1 MRNRLIPFIICLL
14 VLALNQLPLAAAT
27 IDSNKRFAW
36 LEEAKFGLFIHWGL
50 YSQVGKGEWHM
61 NHRKIPIEEYS
72 RLAASFNPIKFNA
85 SEWVSIA
92 KDAGMKYIV
101 ITSKHHDGF
110 ALFGS
115 NASAYNIVDA
125 TPFKRDVIAELKE
138 ACDAAGIKLGLYYSH
153 AQDWYHRGG
162 MSTYN
167 WKEPSSMEE
176 MNDYLRNISMPQV
189 REILTRYKPAILW
202 FDTPGRMTPELAR
215 PFTDL
220 VREISP
226 DTLINS
232 RLIFSGRE
240 VNDLNQEKLRA
251 LEMLDVD
258 YLSYM
263 DRQIPEN
270 SPWTRWETCMTL
282 NHSWGFTDRDN
293 DWKSPNLVISQL
305 LEIVSKNGTLLLNVG
320 PTGEG
325 TIPAESVTVLK
336 KVGNWLKLNGAAVYG
351 AKPVSFNL
359 AGSPTPESLKRK
371 EDAEAR
377 SAKLNKPAPLT
388 PLERTYPWI
397 ATRNGN
403 SIYLAI
409 FQWPENGNLVVD
421 NVPHDITGI
430 HLTSAPASALEFTK
444 VNEKLT
450 ISLPPK
456 PEGDLPPV
464 LCLSSTGNLPD

>member
-1 MRNRLIPFIICLL
+1 MKIRLFPLILCVLIQAHLL
-14 VLALNQLPLAAAT
+14 LPLAAKT
-27 IDSNKRFAW
+27 IDSNDRFAW
-36 LEEAKFGLFIHWGL
+36 LEHAKFGLFIHWGL

-61 NHRKIPIEEYS
+61 NNQKVPIEEYS
-72 RLAASFNPIKFNA
+72 LLAKSFNPTNFNA
-85 SEWVSIA
+85 AEWVGIA

-215 PFTDL
+215 PFTGL

-240 VNDLNQEKLRA
+240 VNELSQEKLRA

-282 NHSWGFTDRDN
+282 NHSWGFTERDN
-293 DWKSPNLVISQL
+293 DWKSPSLVISQL
-305 LEIVSKNGTLLLNVG
+305 LEIVSKNGTFLLNVG
-320 PTGEG
+320 PTEEGE
-325 TIPAESVTVLK
+325 IPAESVAVLK
-336 KVGNWLKLNGAAVYG
+336 KVGEWLQLNGAPVYG
-351 AKPVSFNL
+351 AKPVSFNIP
-359 AGSPTPESLKRK
+359 GTPTQASLKHK
-371 EDAEAR
+371 AEVEAR
-377 SAKLNKPAPLT
+377 FAKLNKPAPLT

-403 SIYLAI
+403 SIYLTI
-409 FQWPENGNLVVD
+409 FKWPAENQLTIERVKQQ
-421 NVPHDITGI
+421 IQGI
-430 HLTSAPASALEFTK
+430 CLSSTTDQPVEFTHK
-444 VNEKLT
+444 GDRLAIT
-450 ISLPPK
+450 LPAK
-456 PEGDLPPV
+456 PTGDLPPV
-464 LCLSSTGNLPD
+464 LCLSLAVDQPQ